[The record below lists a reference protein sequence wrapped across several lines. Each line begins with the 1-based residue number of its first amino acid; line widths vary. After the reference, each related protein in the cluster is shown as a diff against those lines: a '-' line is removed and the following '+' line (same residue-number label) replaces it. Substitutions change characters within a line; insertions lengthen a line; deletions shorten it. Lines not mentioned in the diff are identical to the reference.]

1 MTLSA
6 ESAACAEMVE
16 KADPDRFAATR
27 AAAPAERDLL
37 WPIYALNLELA
48 RAPWAAREPILAEMR
63 LQWWIDAMGA
73 LGQRPAPNVVLAA
86 LGPMRARFPALGPVL
101 QDLAEARRRDA
112 WRTPFA
118 DTAELEAYI
127 DATAG
132 NVMWAAALVLGAPA
146 GAESVVRDM
155 AWGGGL
161 ATWLLAFPALD
172 AAGWDALPDDRPA
185 AIAALAAKGRDRI
198 ARARARRGAVPP
210 GALPALLCAWQADP
224 ILAQAAA
231 DPARVADGRLGL
243 SEARRRASL
252 AWRAISGRW

>member
-1 MTLSA
+1 MSA
-6 ESAACAEMVE
+6 GALAEQVAAG
-16 KADPDRFAATR
+16 DPDRFAATR

-48 RAPWAAREPILAEMR
+48 RAPWAARDPILAEMR

-73 LGQRPAPNVVLAA
+73 IDRQPAPNAVLAA
-86 LGPMRARFPALGPVL
+86 LGPMVTRLPALGPVL
-101 QDLAEARRRDA
+101 HDLAEARRRDA
-112 WRTPFA
+112 WRAPFA
-118 DTAELEAYI
+118 DAADLEAHI

-132 NVMWAAALVLGAPA
+132 SIMWAAALLLGAPA

-161 ATWLLAFPALD
+161 ANWLRAVPALR
-172 AAGWDALPDDRPA
+172 AAGWAALPDDRPA
-185 AIAALAAKGRDRI
+185 ALAALAVKGRARI
-198 ARARARRGAVPP
+198 SRARSMRGAIPP
-210 GALPALLCAWQADP
+210 RVLPALLCAWQADR
-224 ILAQAAA
+224 ILALAAA
-231 DPARVADGRLGL
+231 EPSRVAEGRLGL